1 MAGLGVQ
8 RYQRKPIPAGG
19 EQRPRFLLELEVDGV
34 PVDPREPQYWWPD
47 PDQPPGPTV
56 DVSHWRELGATTDE
70 VPAAF
75 RRRPARGEA
84 PGARERGQLV

>member
-1 MAGLGVQ
+1 MSTRGRRASRVTTDE
-8 RYQRKPIPAGG
+8 PGG
-19 EQRPRFLLELEVDGV
+19 CRFLLELEVDGV
-34 PVDPREPQYWWPD
+34 AVDPREPQYWWPD
-47 PDQPPGPTV
+47 PDQPPGPPV

-70 VPAAF
+70 VPEAF